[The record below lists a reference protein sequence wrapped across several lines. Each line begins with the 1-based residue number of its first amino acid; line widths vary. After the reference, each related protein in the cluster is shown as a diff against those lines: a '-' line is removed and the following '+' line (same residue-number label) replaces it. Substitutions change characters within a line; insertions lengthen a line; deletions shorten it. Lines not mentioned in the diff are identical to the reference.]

1 MFSLYNA
8 FFAVMLLM
16 VPQLGLAENTNFD
29 IKRVDSTTIFYTGK
43 IVSGQSFLALKDA
56 LTDST
61 TTLIVRSQGGS
72 LLEGVRIGSLIVDR
86 KLSVEVDGYCL
97 SSCAN
102 NLFLAGH
109 TKRLRA
115 GAVLGFHG
123 SMNLS
128 QKQIETF
135 SAMSEAELQASL
147 EKTEPNFDDL
157 ALHEWQLL
165 RKLQLEPSIHVSL
178 MEKLEAALPPN
189 QVDWIV
195 AIGRK
200 KYAVRDGLDVED
212 RIVKLLRRKLTS
224 LSQLRSM
231 DINIKRDNPYGD
243 AMFFPMQSTLER
255 FGVKEI
261 LEYSYPSDELELKT
275 RAKVLVEKYDFSP
288 LRVAGEFPRLA
299 PKQEGVKK

>member
-1 MFSLYNA
+1 MFSFYDA
-8 FFAVMLLM
+8 FFAAVLLM
-16 VPQLGLAENTNFD
+16 VPQFGLAEDTSFD
-29 IKRVDSTTIFYTGK
+29 IKRVDSTTIFYSGK
-43 IVSGQSFLALKDA
+43 IVAGQSFLALRDA

-86 KLSVEVDGYCL
+86 KLNVEVDAYCL

-102 NLFLAGH
+102 NVFLAGH
-109 TKRLRA
+109 TKRLRS

-147 EKTEPNFDDL
+147 EKTEPSFDDL

-165 RKLQLEPSIHVSL
+165 HKLKLEPSIYVSL
-178 MEKLEAALPPN
+178 MDKLEAALPPN
-189 QVDWIV
+189 KVDWIV
-195 AIGRK
+195 TIGRK
-200 KYAVRDGLDVED
+200 KYAVRDGRDAND

-224 LSQLRSM
+224 VSQLKSS
-231 DINIKRDNPYGD
+231 IHIARDNPYGD
-243 AMFFPMQSTLER
+243 AMFFPTQSTLEK
-255 FGVKEI
+255 FGVAEI
-261 LEYSYPSDELELKT
+261 LEYPYPKDERDLG
-275 RAKVLVEKYDFSP
+275 RMVKVLMEEHKFQTI
-288 LRVAGEFPRLA
+288 RFAGEFHSASLTNEVRSN
-299 PKQEGVKK
+299 